1 MFNQEKVF
9 PDSKAG
15 VLDLLR
21 EESNI
26 NMPEDN
32 NQVNVV
38 PDPWVEGVWKV
49 DIDPKINDGDNVAI
63 VYLAGYADP
72 WGIKRIVNDWEL
84 GNFIK

>member
-1 MFNQEKVF
+1 MIDQEKVY
-9 PDSKAG
+9 PNSKVG
-15 VLDLLR
+15 VLSLLR

-32 NQVNVV
+32 NQINVV
-38 PDPWVEGVWKV
+38 SDPSVEGVWKV
-49 DIDPKINDGDNVAI
+49 DIDPKINDGDNVVI
-63 VYLAGYADP
+63 VELAGYVDP